1 MITEMGKIQHQE
13 FVNRVKKIASMME
26 TPYEHEVITA
36 AQLLKSLLDEHN
48 MRMLD
53 FRLKNLYPDHAD
65 TDVINEDITEVIFK
79 HSSYW
84 LEDWLKNMV
93 YEVSKVYGVKIVRD
107 RYTNYFKL
115 IGFPYDLVVAEFAII
130 YLRKYIETQISKE
143 GYTNEKYITGYV
155 SGLIDR
161 IVRSIKEDAD
171 LRAISKSRA
180 LDESKSFR
188 LATYVTKKYAA
199 SGIFN

>member
-1 MITEMGKIQHQE
+1 MTTEMGEHQE

-36 AQLLKSLLDEHN
+36 AQLLKRLLDEHN

-53 FRLKNLYPDHAD
+53 QRLKNISPDHAD
-65 TDVINEDITEVIFK
+65 PDVINEDITEVIFK

-84 LEDWLKNMV
+84 LEDWLKNLV

-115 IGFPYDLVVAEFAII
+115 IGFPYDLVVVEFAII
-130 YLRKYIETQISKE
+130 YLRKYIETQISKD
-143 GYTNEKYITGYV
+143 GYTNEEYITGYV
-155 SGLIDR
+155 SGLMDR
-161 IVRSIKEDAD
+161 IARSIKEDAD
-171 LRAISKSRA
+171 LRAISKIRA

-199 SGIFN
+199 SGI

>member
-1 MITEMGKIQHQE
+1 MTTEMSEHQV
-13 FVNRVKKIASMME
+13 FVNKVKKIASMME
-26 TPYEHEVITA
+26 TSYEHEVIIA
-36 AQLLKSLLDEHN
+36 AQLLKGLLDEHN
-48 MRMLD
+48 MTMLD
-53 FRLKNLYPDHAD
+53 LRLKAIPSGHGD
-65 TDVINEDITEVIFK
+65 TDVINEDIAEVIFK

-115 IGFPYDLVVAEFAII
+115 IGFPYDLVVVEFVII
-130 YLRKYIETQISKE
+130 YLRKYIETQISKD
-143 GYTNEKYITGYV
+143 GYTNGEYITSYV

-161 IVRSIKEDAD
+161 IIHNIKEDAQQ
-171 LRAISKSRA
+171 RAISNSRA

-188 LATYVTKKYAA
+188 LSTYITKKYAA
-199 SGIFN
+199 VDA

>member
-1 MITEMGKIQHQE
+1 MKTEMSEHQV
-13 FVNRVKKIASMME
+13 FVNRVKKIAATMME
-26 TPYEHEVITA
+26 TPSEHDVIIA
-36 AQLLKSLLDEHN
+36 AQLLKGLLDEHN
-48 MRMLD
+48 MTMLD
-53 FRLKNLYPDHAD
+53 HHLKAISSDQA
-65 TDVINEDITEVIFK
+65 DVINEDITEVIFK

-115 IGFPYDLVVAEFAII
+115 IGFPYDLVVVEFAII
-130 YLRKYIETQISKE
+130 YLRKYIETQISKD
-143 GYTNEKYITGYV
+143 GYTNEEYITGYV

-161 IVRSIKEDAD
+161 IVRCIKEDSD
-171 LRAISKSRA
+171 QRAISEIRA

-188 LATYVTKKYAA
+188 LDTYLSRNYAA
-199 SGIFN
+199 GV

>member
-1 MITEMGKIQHQE
+1 MTTEMGEHHE

-48 MRMLD
+48 MTMLD
-53 FRLKNLYPDHAD
+53 LRLKNLSPDHAY

-115 IGFPYDLVVAEFAII
+115 IGFPYDLVVVEFVII

>member
-1 MITEMGKIQHQE
+1 MTTEMSEHQV
-13 FVNRVKKIASMME
+13 FVKRVKKIASMME
-26 TPYEHEVITA
+26 TPYEHEVIVA
-36 AQLLKSLLDEHN
+36 AQLLKGLLDEHN
-48 MRMLD
+48 MTLLD
-53 FRLKNLYPDHAD
+53 LRLKTISSDHAN
-65 TDVINEDITEVIFK
+65 TDIINEDITEVLFK

-115 IGFPYDLVVAEFAII
+115 IGFPYDLVVVEFAII
-130 YLRKYIETQISKE
+130 YLRKYIEAQITKD
-143 GYTNEKYITGYV
+143 GYTNGECITRYV

-161 IVRSIKEDAD
+161 IVRSIKEDAEH
-171 LRAISKSRA
+171 RAISNSRA

-188 LATYVTKKYAA
+188 LSTYITKKYAA
-199 SGIFN
+199 VDA

>member
-1 MITEMGKIQHQE
+1 MTTEMSEHQV

-26 TPYEHEVITA
+26 TPLEHEVITA
-36 AQLLKSLLDEHN
+36 GQLLKRLLEEHY
-48 MRMLD
+48 MTMLD
-53 FRLKNLYPDHAD
+53 LRLKNISYDHNITN

-84 LEDWLKNMV
+84 LEDWLKTLV
-93 YEVSKVYGVKIVRD
+93 YEVSKVYGVKVVRD

-115 IGFPYDLVVAEFAII
+115 IGFPYDLVVVEFVII
-130 YLRKYIETQISKE
+130 YLRKYIETLISKD

-161 IVRSIKEDAD
+161 IVQSIKEDAD
-171 LRAISKSRA
+171 LRAISKIRA

>member
-1 MITEMGKIQHQE
+1 MTTEMGEHQE

-48 MRMLD
+48 MTMLD
-53 FRLKNLYPDHAD
+53 LRLKNLSPDHAY

>member
-1 MITEMGKIQHQE
+1 MT
-13 FVNRVKKIASMME
+13 
-26 TPYEHEVITA
+26 
-36 AQLLKSLLDEHN
+36 
-48 MRMLD
+48 MLD
-53 FRLKNLYPDHAD
+53 LRLKNLSPDHAY

-93 YEVSKVYGVKIVRD
+93 YEISKVYGVKIVRD

-115 IGFPYDLVVAEFAII
+115 IGFPYDLVVVEFVII
-130 YLRKYIETQISKE
+130 YLRKYIETQISKD

-180 LDESKSFR
+180 FDESKSLR

>member
-1 MITEMGKIQHQE
+1 
-13 FVNRVKKIASMME
+13 MME

-48 MRMLD
+48 MTMLD
-53 FRLKNLYPDHAD
+53 LRLKNLSPDHAY

-115 IGFPYDLVVAEFAII
+115 IGFPYDLVVVEFVII

>member
-1 MITEMGKIQHQE
+1 MITEMGEHQE

-48 MRMLD
+48 MTMLD
-53 FRLKNLYPDHAD
+53 LRLKNLSPDHAY
-65 TDVINEDITEVIFK
+65 TDVISEDITEVIFK

-115 IGFPYDLVVAEFAII
+115 IGFPYDLVVVEFVII

-171 LRAISKSRA
+171 LRAISQSRA

-188 LATYVTKKYAA
+188 LATYITKKYAD

>member
-1 MITEMGKIQHQE
+1 MTTEMGEHQE

-48 MRMLD
+48 MTMLD
-53 FRLKNLYPDHAD
+53 LRLKNLSPDHAY

-115 IGFPYDLVVAEFAII
+115 IGFPYDLVVVEFVII

>member
-1 MITEMGKIQHQE
+1 MTTEMGGHQE

-53 FRLKNLYPDHAD
+53 QRLKNLSPDQAY

-84 LEDWLKNMV
+84 LEDWLKNLV

-115 IGFPYDLVVAEFAII
+115 IGFPYDLVVVEFAII
-130 YLRKYIETQISKE
+130 YLRKYIETQISKD
-143 GYTNEKYITGYV
+143 GYTNEEYITGYV
-155 SGLIDR
+155 SGLMDR
-161 IVRSIKEDAD
+161 IARSIKEDAD
-171 LRAISKSRA
+171 LRAISKIRA

-199 SGIFN
+199 SGI

>member
-1 MITEMGKIQHQE
+1 MTTEMSEHQE

-26 TPYEHEVITA
+26 TPFEHEVITA
-36 AQLLKSLLDEHN
+36 AQLLKRLLDEHN
-48 MRMLD
+48 MTMLD
-53 FRLKNLYPDHAD
+53 QRLKNISDDHGITKA
-65 TDVINEDITEVIFK
+65 DVINEKITETIFK

-107 RYTNYFKL
+107 RYTNYFKI
-115 IGFPYDLVVAEFAII
+115 IGFSYDLVVVEFVVS
-130 YLRKYIETQISKE
+130 YLRRYIETQISKDC
-143 GYTNEKYITGYV
+143 YTNEEYITGYV

-161 IVRSIKEDAD
+161 IVRSIKEDSEQ
-171 LRAISKSRA
+171 RAIFKSKF

-188 LATYVTKKYAA
+188 LATYINKNY
-199 SGIFN
+199 